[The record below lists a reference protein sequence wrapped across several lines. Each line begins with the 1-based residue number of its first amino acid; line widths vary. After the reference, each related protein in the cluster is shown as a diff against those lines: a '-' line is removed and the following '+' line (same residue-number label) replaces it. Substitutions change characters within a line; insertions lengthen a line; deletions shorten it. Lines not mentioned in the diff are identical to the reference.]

1 MGSRDGQPGLAWA
14 YFGVIPVSV
23 LLLCWF
29 VVSGWNV
36 TSKSRRRRRLTNALE
51 RANNDALPKPE
62 RSNNRGG
69 GAGAGSVVP
78 VRNND
83 RGASSWDRRALDLEL
98 VDVRSEV
105 ARCEANA
112 GLAVPSGSRDGG
124 GGGADVRVVV
134 QDDATRGNT
143 DPGDDEHDTHEIS
156 EYAEGAEGQNEYA
169 NSVAAS
175 DKDSA
180 FDPVPTQDPR
190 LATMLNYV
198 RQELSA
204 ISGRYEGLMR
214 GVRSREERNTR
225 TPRPNGI

>member
-1 MGSRDGQPGLAWA
+1 
-14 YFGVIPVSV
+14 

-83 RGASSWDRRALDLEL
+83 RGASSWDRRALDLER

-214 GVRSREERNTR
+214 GARRREERNTR